1 MAKTVGTVAI
11 NEHLCKGCDLC
22 VVVCP
27 EHVLAM
33 TDRLNSKGW
42 PIVALIS
49 DGCTGCTLCADVCPD
64 GVFTVYRQE
73 RAGVAS
79 KVGAPA

>member
-1 MAKTVGTVAI
+1 MAKTVGTVMIA
-11 NEHLCKGCDLC
+11 EERCKGCDLC

-33 TDRLNSKGW
+33 TPRLNAKGW
-42 PIVALIS
+42 PIVALIA

-64 GVFTVYRQE
+64 GVFTVYRAE
-73 RAGVAS
+73 RERIS
-79 KVGAPA
+79 PR

>member
-11 NEHLCKGCDLC
+11 DEHLCKGCDLC

-27 EHVLAM
+27 EHVLGM
-33 TDRLNSKGW
+33 TERLNSKGW
-42 PIVALIS
+42 PIVALIA

-64 GVFTVYRQE
+64 GVFTVYREE
-73 RAGVAS
+73 RAGAAS
-79 KVGAPA
+79 RVGAPS